1 MIDINVPVHEIMK
14 FGGQS
19 LMYTVIGVGGF
30 LFTTIGSMI
39 VKCMLNNRKNKKQ
52 MQKHQD
58 EIKKVTEKV
67 LQNAV
72 KSHNIAIM
80 EEPQKVIVKRV

>member
-1 MIDINVPVHEIMK
+1 MIDINVPVHEIIK
-14 FGGQS
+14 FGGQN

-30 LFTTIGSMI
+30 LFTTIRSMI
-39 VKCMLNNRKNKKQ
+39 VKCMLNNRKYKKQ

-58 EIKKVTEKV
+58 EIKKV

-72 KSHNIAIM
+72 NSHNIAIM
-80 EEPQKVIVKRV
+80 EEPQKVVVKRVEPV